1 MPESSFIRRER
12 FDVLMPVLGLFP
24 KLRVVMCEL
33 PIRYRALN
41 WGCHLGISR
50 QARGFHLIW
59 LRHERQKQDN
69 VRSDQARLLT
79 RKKRE
84 ESAYAMLILSGH
96 DPSKSDAVIQTG
108 MEYKVTGV
116 LGLPNSVSTTI

>member
-1 MPESSFIRRER
+1 MHIYLNPGMYTHFALRTRELVRWKRKLGVFMSF
-12 FDVLMPVLGLFP
+12 LGLIP
-24 KLRVVMCEL
+24 KLKVIRHEL

-41 WGCHLGISR
+41 WGCHMGISR
-50 QARGFHLIW
+50 QARGFHLMW

-96 DPSKSDAVIQTG
+96 DH
-108 MEYKVTGV
+108 
-116 LGLPNSVSTTI
+116 